1 MFMTLAAS
9 RRRRLGGGATPVTAT
24 HMLTVGASGTGA
36 FGFFKGFYGTIDP
49 PTLDGLVIQSLFAGA
64 DILRLSLAG
73 GEQIAGAD
81 TVNIFGAAPGA
92 QVITLTWNV
101 AEDAYVSPV
110 VTGLDAWLEG
120 RVGDDIPI
128 NVLANVVIT
137 PEVAL
142 KALLAGR
149 NGYAIDPRDQAT
161 LFQDDAA
168 TIPVTAPTQPVG
180 CVLTKFGSTLYHF
193 RQAAAAAQPTYQIGR
208 VVPDGVDDMLDMG
221 AEATPL
227 FANVIDG
234 YVVCMKLGGKPALT
248 PGSIHGA
255 GQLGNAASR
264 VYDITIA
271 ANGAVT
277 FWARVPTLTSFSSA
291 AGVWRADTPL
301 LLTMDVNYL
310 TKRVRGFANGVK
322 VVDTAAPS
330 SLPRANTV
338 NRHRLFSTSTDGAA
352 RTNLSLL
359 RACFLHD
366 AADDSE
372 IETIEDWVGEF

>member
-1 MFMTLAAS
+1 
-9 RRRRLGGGATPVTAT
+9 
-24 HMLTVGASGTGA
+24 
-36 FGFFKGFYGTIDP
+36 
-49 PTLDGLVIQSLFAGA
+49 
-64 DILRLSLAG
+64 
-73 GEQIAGAD
+73 
-81 TVNIFGAAPGA
+81 
-92 QVITLTWNV
+92 
-101 AEDAYVSPV
+101 
-110 VTGLDAWLEG
+110 
-120 RVGDDIPI
+120 
-128 NVLANVVIT
+128 
-137 PEVAL
+137 
-142 KALLAGR
+142 
-149 NGYAIDPRDQAT
+149 
-161 LFQDDAA
+161 
-168 TIPVTAPTQPVG
+168 
-180 CVLTKFGSTLYHF
+180 
-193 RQAAAAAQPTYQIGR
+193 
-208 VVPDGVDDMLDMG
+208 MG